1 MLDVWGVCEREREM
15 TDAWALRRAA
25 RERGGDEDAGA
36 WRADHPGLIACDF
49 VTGLID
55 SRGEYL
61 WSVQRDDGRL
71 MVAHVKERSE
81 NQVRGAAWADCG
93 CEI

>member
-1 MLDVWGVCEREREM
+1 MSG
-15 TDAWALRRAA
+15 AWALRREA
-25 RERGGDEDAGA
+25 RERGGEEDAGA

-49 VTGLID
+49 GASLID

-61 WSVQRDDGRL
+61 WNVQSDDGRL

-81 NQVRGAAWADCG
+81 NQVRGAAWAGRTCVF
-93 CEI
+93 